1 MKKPKFYIATTIAL
15 SLFFFKGQPKLWKK
29 KFDVCALSAEKERLV
44 SFAKEE
50 GIRYKYIPM
59 RREIS
64 LLADLRCLF
73 RFIWLF
79 IKDKPDI
86 VHGNTPK
93 ASMLTMLAAWITRRP
108 IRIYMCHGLRYETFY
123 GFKRKVLE
131 AMEWLSCHCATTV
144 IGVSRGVVDELV
156 KDGLCSKDKTLVVGY
171 GTAGGIDINRF
182 SRESIKD
189 LPNMREEL
197 DIPEDAFVF
206 CFVGRIVRD
215 KGVNELVEAFD
226 RLSQNRHTAYL
237 LLIGPQEKDLDPI
250 EEQTQKRIINNSHI
264 LALGKKDDVRP
275 YLAISNA
282 FVLPSYREGLGQV
295 LLEANAMDVPCIAS
309 NIVGPRDVIVPNVN
323 GELVDVKNVDA
334 LYEKMKEWIDNSEH
348 VEAMA
353 KGSRRL
359 IVERFASDH
368 VRDEYCKVYWKLVG
382 MEWNC

>member
-1 MKKPKFYIATTIAL
+1 MRKPRFYISTTIAQ
-15 SLFFFKGQPKLWKK
+15 SLFFFKGQPRVWREY
-29 KFDVCALSAEKERLV
+29 FDVCAIAAEKERLV
-44 SFAKEE
+44 VFAEQE
-50 GIRYKYIPM
+50 GVRYKYMPM
-59 RREIS
+59 HREIS
-64 LLADLRCLF
+64 LVSDVVCLF

-79 IKDKPDI
+79 ITERPYI

-93 ASMLTMLAAWITRRP
+93 ASMLSMLAAWLTRRP
-108 IRIYMCHGLRYETFY
+108 VRIYMCHGLRYETAH
-123 GFKRKVLE
+123 GFLRKILE
-131 AMEWLSCHCATTV
+131 SMEWLSCHCATTV
-144 IGVSRGVVDELV
+144 IGVSNGVVDHLV
-156 KDGLCSKDKTLVVGY
+156 KDGLCRKEKTMVVGF

-182 SRESIKD
+182 SRESIKE

-197 DIPEDAFVF
+197 GLPDDAFVF

-226 RLSQNRHTAYL
+226 RLYQNKHTAYL

-250 EEQTQKRIINNSHI
+250 EEQTNKLIINNTHI
-264 LALGKKDDVRP
+264 LALGKKEDVRP

-334 LYEKMKEWIDNSEH
+334 LYAKMKEWIDNSEH

-368 VRDEYCKVYWKLVG
+368 VRDEYCKVYWNLVG